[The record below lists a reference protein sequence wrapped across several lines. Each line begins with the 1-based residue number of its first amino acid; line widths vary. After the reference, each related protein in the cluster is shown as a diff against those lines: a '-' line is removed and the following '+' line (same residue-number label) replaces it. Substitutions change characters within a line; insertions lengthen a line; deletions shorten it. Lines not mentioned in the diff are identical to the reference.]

1 MRSDRQ
7 PVATHGKG
15 FALISPVSP
24 PGDFERRC
32 RCVRVAGEA
41 ESDARVEGTLQII
54 SIRAFAARAL
64 SQDWRATVESVDL
77 HISHRDTALARHL
90 VAIRPYRRG
99 FV

>member
-54 SIRAFAARAL
+54 SIRALRLAL
-64 SQDWRATVESVDL
+64 SVRTGERRSNPWIYTSRIE
-77 HISHRDTALARHL
+77 
-90 VAIRPYRRG
+90 IRL
-99 FV
+99 